1 MERQPTSLTERDRT
15 DRLDAAASRYGS
27 STVTLKNCMVG
38 RAVLGEPRRYC
49 TSTTT
54 LKNRIAAF
62 SAADTPS
69 TPFER
74 GDNFSKI
81 FIPHGVIP
89 FGIICGE
96 GEKR

>member
-27 STVTLKNCMVG
+27 STDTLKNGMVG
-38 RAVLGEPRRYC
+38 RAVLGEPRPYG

-62 SAADTPS
+62 SASVAPS
-69 TPFER
+69 TTFLSSFSTSTTRLR
-74 GDNFSKI
+74 GVFSALHTKT
-81 FIPHGVIP
+81 PP
-89 FGIICGE
+89 
-96 GEKR
+96 